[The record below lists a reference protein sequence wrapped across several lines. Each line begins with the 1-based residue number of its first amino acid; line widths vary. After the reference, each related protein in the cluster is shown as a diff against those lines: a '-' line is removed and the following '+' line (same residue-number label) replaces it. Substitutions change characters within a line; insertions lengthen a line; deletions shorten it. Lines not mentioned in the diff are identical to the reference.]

1 MDKMNQI
8 KKEIFTSMK
17 MMDTTIK
24 GVKESEEYKIAQ
36 AYNQGLRDAMASA
49 VLFYVQTPPLLQIS
63 YIKNKIK
70 EDKHMKFYHGTSIE
84 NLLKI
89 VHDGGFDSKV
99 SNWLVSD
106 STRVY
111 MASVGQDY
119 WDYSDKERQEYA
131 EDFEDELREAFET
144 AIGNAQIAA
153 AVVGSVYNSVA
164 VFEFEIPDNIVMEYV
179 VDDDSVE
186 NARGCYEIVESDL
199 NKLIIDGTIKVYTH
213 QLLGAYKPYARVFYL
228 PVENR
233 FFNESEVPDDVM
245 KLAWLVKD
253 LFPDDLFDY
262 EEDVK
267 NAGFTLDDKDW
278 KPEGGQAA

>member
-1 MDKMNQI
+1 
-8 KKEIFTSMK
+8 
-17 MMDTTIK
+17 
-24 GVKESEEYKIAQ
+24 
-36 AYNQGLRDAMASA
+36 
-49 VLFYVQTPPLLQIS
+49 
-63 YIKNKIK
+63 
-70 EDKHMKFYHGTSIE
+70 MKFYHGTSIE
-84 NLLKI
+84 GLEGI

-119 WDYSDKERQEYA
+119 W
-131 EDFEDELREAFET
+131 DFEDELREAFET

-213 QLLGAYKPYARVFYL
+213 QLLGAYKPYARVYYL

-262 EEDVK
+262 EEDVM

>member
-1 MDKMNQI
+1 
-8 KKEIFTSMK
+8 
-17 MMDTTIK
+17 
-24 GVKESEEYKIAQ
+24 
-36 AYNQGLRDAMASA
+36 
-49 VLFYVQTPPLLQIS
+49 
-63 YIKNKIK
+63 
-70 EDKHMKFYHGTSIE
+70 MKFYHGTSIE
-84 NLLKI
+84 NFLKI

-106 STRVY
+106 SIRVY

-213 QLLGAYKPYARVFYL
+213 QLLGA
-228 PVENR
+228 
-233 FFNESEVPDDVM
+233 DDVM

-267 NAGFTLDDKDW
+267 NAGFTLGDKDW

>member
-1 MDKMNQI
+1 
-8 KKEIFTSMK
+8 
-17 MMDTTIK
+17 
-24 GVKESEEYKIAQ
+24 
-36 AYNQGLRDAMASA
+36 
-49 VLFYVQTPPLLQIS
+49 
-63 YIKNKIK
+63 
-70 EDKHMKFYHGTSIE
+70 MKFYHGTSIE
-84 NLLKI
+84 NFLKI

-119 WDYSDKERQEYA
+119 WDYSDEERQEYA

-144 AIGNAQIAA
+144 AVGNAQIAA
-153 AVVGSVYNSVA
+153 AVVGSVYNSV
-164 VFEFEIPDNIVMEYV
+164 VVLEFEIPDNVVMEYI

-186 NARGCYEIVESDL
+186 NARGCYEITESDL

-228 PVENR
+228 PVRNR
-233 FFNESEVPDDVM
+233 HFNESEVPEDVM

-253 LFPDDLFDY
+253 LYPDDLFDY

-267 NAGFTLDDKDW
+267 NVGFTLGDKDW

>member
-1 MDKMNQI
+1 
-8 KKEIFTSMK
+8 
-17 MMDTTIK
+17 
-24 GVKESEEYKIAQ
+24 
-36 AYNQGLRDAMASA
+36 
-49 VLFYVQTPPLLQIS
+49 
-63 YIKNKIK
+63 
-70 EDKHMKFYHGTSIE
+70 MKFYHGTSIE
-84 NLLKI
+84 GLEGVI
-89 VHDGGFDSKV
+89 HDGGFDSKV

-144 AIGNAQIAA
+144 AVGNAQIAA
-153 AVVGSVYNSVA
+153 AVVGSIYNSV
-164 VFEFEIPDNIVMEYV
+164 VVLEFEIPDNIVMEYI

-186 NARGCYEIVESDL
+186 NARGCYEITESDL
-199 NKLIIDGTIKVYTH
+199 NKLITDGTIKVYTH

-233 FFNESEVPDDVM
+233 FFNESEVPEDVM
-245 KLAWLVKD
+245 KLAWLVKG
-253 LFPDDLFDY
+253 LFLDGLFDY

-267 NAGFTLDDKDW
+267 NTGFTLGNKDW

>member
-1 MDKMNQI
+1 
-8 KKEIFTSMK
+8 
-17 MMDTTIK
+17 
-24 GVKESEEYKIAQ
+24 
-36 AYNQGLRDAMASA
+36 
-49 VLFYVQTPPLLQIS
+49 
-63 YIKNKIK
+63 
-70 EDKHMKFYHGTSIE
+70 MKFYHGTSIE
-84 NLLKI
+84 NFLKI
-89 VHDGGFDSKV
+89 VHDGGFNSKV

-119 WDYSDKERQEYA
+119 WDYSDEERQEYA
-131 EDFEDELREAFET
+131 EDFKDELREAFET

-153 AVVGSVYNSVA
+153 AVVGSVYNSIA
-164 VFEFEIPDNIVMEYV
+164 VLEFEIPDNIVMEYV

-186 NARGCYEIVESDL
+186 NARGCYEITESDL

-267 NAGFTLDDKDW
+267 NTGFTLGDKDW

>member
-1 MDKMNQI
+1 
-8 KKEIFTSMK
+8 
-17 MMDTTIK
+17 
-24 GVKESEEYKIAQ
+24 
-36 AYNQGLRDAMASA
+36 
-49 VLFYVQTPPLLQIS
+49 
-63 YIKNKIK
+63 
-70 EDKHMKFYHGTSIE
+70 MKFYHGTSIE
-84 NLLKI
+84 NFLKI

-131 EDFEDELREAFET
+131 EDFEDKLREAFET

-164 VFEFEIPDNIVMEYV
+164 VMEYV

-262 EEDVK
+262 EEDAK

>member
-1 MDKMNQI
+1 
-8 KKEIFTSMK
+8 
-17 MMDTTIK
+17 
-24 GVKESEEYKIAQ
+24 
-36 AYNQGLRDAMASA
+36 
-49 VLFYVQTPPLLQIS
+49 
-63 YIKNKIK
+63 
-70 EDKHMKFYHGTSIE
+70 MKFYHGTSIE

-119 WDYSDKERQEYA
+119 WDYSDKERQEYT
-131 EDFEDELREAFET
+131 EDFKDELREAFET
-144 AIGNAQIAA
+144 AVGNAQIAA
-153 AVVGSVYNSVA
+153 AVVGSTYNSV
-164 VFEFEIPDNIVMEYV
+164 VVLEFEIPDNIVMEYV

-186 NARGCYEIVESDL
+186 NARGCYEITESDL

-233 FFNESEVPDDVM
+233 FFNESEIPDDVM
-245 KLAWLVKD
+245 KLAWLVRD
-253 LFPDDLFDY
+253 VYPDDLFDY
-262 EEDVK
+262 EDDIEKV
-267 NAGFTLDDKDW
+267 GFNLGDKDW
-278 KPEGGQAA
+278 KPEGGQAS